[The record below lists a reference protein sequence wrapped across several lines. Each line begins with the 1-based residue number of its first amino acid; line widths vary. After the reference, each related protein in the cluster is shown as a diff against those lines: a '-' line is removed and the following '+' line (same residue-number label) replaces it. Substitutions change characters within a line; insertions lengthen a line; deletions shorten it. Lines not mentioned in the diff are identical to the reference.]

1 MLPLVSRMGI
11 VIIAS
16 FTLTM
21 LLAATADWALRQAGG
36 GLPVKL
42 ILSVLFPI
50 TFFLCSIVM
59 EYIEDG
65 NLAHSVRA
73 SLFNTGFAAVV
84 VFILYVI
91 VIWDAFAICSRITRS
106 DILVIYKIYFY

>member
-42 ILSVLFPI
+42 ILSVRFPI

-59 EYIEDG
+59 EYIEEG

-73 SLFNTGFAAVV
+73 SLFNTGFRWSS
-84 VFILYVI
+84 FYTSLDMEYRRSRTGHR
-91 VIWDAFAICSRITRS
+91 CSS
-106 DILVIYKIYFY
+106 LVIFKI

>member
-21 LLAATADWALRQAGG
+21 LLAATTDWALRQTGG
-36 GLPVKL
+36 GLHVNL

-65 NLAHSVRA
+65 NLVHSVRA
-73 SLFNTGFAAVV
+73 SLFNIWVRGCGGLHYIRHWVWNIVAQELPGLMAQTP
-84 VFILYVI
+84 LKVI
-91 VIWDAFAICSRITRS
+91 P
-106 DILVIYKIYFY
+106 

>member
-21 LLAATADWALRQAGG
+21 LLAATTDWALRQAGG
-36 GLPVKL
+36 GLHVKL

-91 VIWDAFAICSRITRS
+91 GYATS
-106 DILVIYKIYFY
+106 